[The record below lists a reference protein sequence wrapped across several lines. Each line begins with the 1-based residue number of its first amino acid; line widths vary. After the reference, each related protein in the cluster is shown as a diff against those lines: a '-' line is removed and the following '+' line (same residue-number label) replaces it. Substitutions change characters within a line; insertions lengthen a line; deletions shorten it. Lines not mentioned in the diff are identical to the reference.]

1 MDIVD
6 SIYSYLPAKKK
17 QTPSGW
23 TKFNAVCCPYNG
35 TTPDTRQRAGIIRNG
50 DGCSYHC
57 FNCGFKASYQF
68 GRHLPRKMRQLL
80 QWFGAPDDV
89 ISKLALEALK
99 IEGDQQTLEQVTIPH
114 LPDRE
119 LPEGFQTFT
128 DWQTLLLEK
137 QDTDVDPGLGAA
149 LDYIYSRNLDP
160 FEYPFGW
167 ADSLPDRVI
176 IPFIYEHRF
185 VGWTARKLT
194 EGRPKY
200 LSDQTPGFVFNLD
213 AQANDRKYVIVVEG
227 PMDAVSVE
235 GVALLGADIMD
246 KQSMFINRLGR
257 DVILVPD
264 RDPDG
269 LRTVEQAVKL
279 GWSVSMPDWEPD
291 IKDSNDAVRKY
302 GKLWTLWSI
311 INSAES
317 SEVKIKLRTKQWY
330 SEKF

>member
-1 MDIVD
+1 
-6 SIYSYLPAKKK
+6 
-17 QTPSGW
+17 
-23 TKFNAVCCPYNG
+23 
-35 TTPDTRQRAGIIRNG
+35 
-50 DGCSYHC
+50 
-57 FNCGFKASYQF
+57 
-68 GRHLPRKMRQLL
+68 
-80 QWFGAPDDV
+80 
-89 ISKLALEALK
+89 
-99 IEGDQQTLEQVTIPH
+99 
-114 LPDRE
+114 
-119 LPEGFQTFT
+119 
-128 DWQTLLLEK
+128 
-137 QDTDVDPGLGAA
+137 
-149 LDYIYSRNLDP
+149 
-160 FEYPFGW
+160 
-167 ADSLPDRVI
+167 
-176 IPFIYEHRF
+176 
-185 VGWTARKLT
+185 
-194 EGRPKY
+194 
-200 LSDQTPGFVFNLD
+200 
-213 AQANDRKYVIVVEG
+213 VIVVEG